1 MGVRTMLPLDR
12 RQRPLRSLRLSVT
25 DRCNLRCAYC
35 MPAEDYTW
43 MPRADLLQFEELSRL
58 VDAFTGLGVDRL
70 RLTGG
75 EPLLRQD
82 LPELTAMLAAKPA
95 VRDLALTTNGVRLA
109 EHAEALRRA
118 GLSRLT
124 VSLDTLDPERFRRL
138 TRREALPR
146 VLDGLEAAGAAGFT
160 GTKINTVVVRGFN
173 EDELTTMLVLGR
185 RYGATVRF
193 IEYMDVGGAR
203 DWSMAQVVPKD
214 EILERITAA
223 FGAAP
228 VPLPGRGSAPA
239 SEYALP
245 DGQRFG
251 VIASTTEPFCGACDR
266 SRVTADG
273 MWFRCLYAREGTDL
287 RALLRGGAD
296 DAALAAALRRAW
308 EAREDAGAEARFALH
323 EAERTAQ
330 GPGAPHHEMHVRG
343 G

>member
-1 MGVRTMLPLDR
+1 MKPLDR

-58 VDAFTGLGVDRL
+58 VDAFCEAGVDRL

-82 LPELTAMLAAKPA
+82 LPDLVAMLAAKPG

-109 EHAEALRRA
+109 EHAGALRRA
-118 GLSRLT
+118 GLDRLT
-124 VSLDTLDPERFRRL
+124 VSLDTLEPERFRRM
-138 TRREALPR
+138 TKREALPR

-203 DWSMAQVVPKD
+203 DWSMQQVVPKE
-214 EILERITAA
+214 EILERVTRS
-223 FGAAP
+223 FGAPP

-273 MWFRCLYAREGTDL
+273 MWFRCLYAREGSDL
-287 RALLRGGAD
+287 RALLRSGAGGD
-296 DAALAAALRRAW
+296 ALAGELRRAW
-308 EAREDAGAEARFALH
+308 RAREDAGAEDRFALH

-330 GPGAPHHEMHVRG
+330 APDAPHHEMHVRG

>member
-1 MGVRTMLPLDR
+1 MKPLDR

-58 VDAFTGLGVDRL
+58 VDAFCGAGVDRL

-82 LPELTAMLAAKPA
+82 LPDLVAMLAAKPG

-109 EHAEALRRA
+109 EHAGALRRA
-118 GLSRLT
+118 GLDRLT
-124 VSLDTLDPERFRRL
+124 VSLDTLEPERFRRM
-138 TRREALPR
+138 TKREALPR

-203 DWSMAQVVPKD
+203 DWSMQQVVPKE
-214 EILERITAA
+214 EILERITRS
-223 FGAAP
+223 FGAPP

-245 DGQRFG
+245 NGQRFG

-273 MWFRCLYAREGTDL
+273 MWFRCLYAREGSDL
-287 RALLRGGAD
+287 RALLRSGAGGD
-296 DAALAAALRRAW
+296 ALAGELRRAW
-308 EAREDAGAEARFALH
+308 RAREDAGAEDRFALH
-323 EAERTAQ
+323 EAERKAQ
-330 GPGAPHHEMHVRG
+330 APDAPHHEMHVRG